1 MRMNRAPAP
10 FTTTACW
17 RPPDSQRGLRS
28 RTPRPW
34 RPRPTRATR
43 STPTP
48 NRSQLGVRTAATS
61 PPLRTGSVEVAATSR
76 SPQMRAVCCTRG
88 SSGVSALSTMN
99 TNRSRPVPGLQHR
112 RQLIRPPAPARL
124 GIERADTP
132 FQPIPWDQAINAL
145 QEYLPAGLAL
155 LAGVFQVRKCRLV
168 HRVFTPNIS
177 VFRVAW
183 YYATTHQTC
192 SEYP

>member
-99 TNRSRPVPGLQHR
+99 TNRSRPVPGLPAEHSFYSLGASSRFGFRATGGGLSGRRPCGPQHR
-112 RQLIRPPAPARL
+112 NYVPMFCMFWADIR
-124 GIERADTP
+124 
-132 FQPIPWDQAINAL
+132 
-145 QEYLPAGLAL
+145 
-155 LAGVFQVRKCRLV
+155 
-168 HRVFTPNIS
+168 S
-177 VFRVAW
+177 
-183 YYATTHQTC
+183 
-192 SEYP
+192 